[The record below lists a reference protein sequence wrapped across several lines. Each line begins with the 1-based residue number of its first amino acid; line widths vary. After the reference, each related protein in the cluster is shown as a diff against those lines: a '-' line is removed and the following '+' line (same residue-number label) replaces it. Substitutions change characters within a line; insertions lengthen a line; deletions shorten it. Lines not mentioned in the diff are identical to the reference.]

1 MVQDKRL
8 KQETEKIENVLDKIS
23 SIEVHKFRYNTNK
36 ISDFTNHYGLDIEKL
51 ESIFPETVKNKFKIK
66 NKTDNTLY
74 KVAIYDELI
83 PLLIEAIKEL
93 KFKIEKLEKEA

>member
-23 SIEVHKFRYNTNK
+23 SIEVHKFRYDTNK
-36 ISDFTNHYGLDIEKL
+36 IGDYTKHYGINIEDL
-51 ESIFPETVKNKFKIK
+51 EKVFPNTVKDKYKLK
-66 NKTDNTLY
+66 DKTDNILY
-74 KVAIYDELI
+74 KVVIYDEII

-93 KFKIEKLEKEA
+93 KLKIDNLSA